1 MGFVKIEDMVSQT
14 GQGASTDT
22 SKRPNSFKAVTEK
35 FSG

>member
-1 MGFVKIEDMVSQT
+1 MGFDKIGNMFSQT

-22 SKRPNSFKAVTEK
+22 SKRPNSSKAVTEK